1 MKIIL
6 VHDGT
11 DLVAALA
18 ENDDEADTI
27 AAQIQAAFVHDE
39 QQVTVHEP
47 DTLHN
52 ALRVLS

>member
-6 VHDGT
+6 VHDGGE
-11 DLVAALA
+11 LVAALA

-39 QQVTVHEP
+39 QRVTVHDP
-47 DTLHN
+47 DTLHG
-52 ALRVLS
+52 ALMVLS